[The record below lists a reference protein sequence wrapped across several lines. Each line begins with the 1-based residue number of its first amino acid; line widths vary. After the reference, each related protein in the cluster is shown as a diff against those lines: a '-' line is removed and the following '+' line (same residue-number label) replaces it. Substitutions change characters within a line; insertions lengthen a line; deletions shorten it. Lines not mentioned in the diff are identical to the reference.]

1 MTSVSPPAT
10 RPVLCPRTVSGCE
23 FIFQTHWE
31 LGAHLPLPGPVPAAL
46 WHEAWMSARVLSM
59 REEAGSVQTQAVVAS
74 SHPARARLEK
84 PPQGQLPM
92 ESPSL
97 HRQSRPEKG
106 GQAVQLSMES
116 RERSP
121 PVLWVCS
128 WVSGQTLAGA
138 NLSLW
143 GRPAGAHT
151 QRLPEGL
158 RFDQRKSP
166 RFQCCCQG
174 VARRGVATAGTP
186 ELPLSL
192 LGSRQDTPGG
202 WFGATGPFRGSV
214 PFIPHWLRHES

>member
-1 MTSVSPPAT
+1 MNSYSRLTGSWAHT
-10 RPVLCPRTVSGCE
+10 CPCRAQC
-23 FIFQTHWE
+23 
-31 LGAHLPLPGPVPAAL
+31 LPL
-46 WHEAWMSARVLSM
+46 WHEAWTSARVLSV
-59 REEAGSVQTQAVVAS
+59 REEAGSVQTQAAVAS
-74 SHPARARLEK
+74 SHPARARLEMW
-84 PPQGQLPM
+84 PRGQLPM
-92 ESPSL
+92 ESPSF
-97 HRQSRPEKG
+97 HRRSRPEKG
-106 GQAVQLSMES
+106 GQAVQLSTES

-121 PVLWVCS
+121 PRPLGPQLGVRAN
-128 WVSGQTLAGA
+128 TAGA
-138 NLSLW
+138 NLSLR

-202 WFGATGPFRGSV
+202 WFGATGPFQGSI
-214 PFIPHWLRHES
+214 PFTPHWLRHES

>member
-1 MTSVSPPAT
+1 M
-10 RPVLCPRTVSGCE
+10 
-23 FIFQTHWE
+23 
-31 LGAHLPLPGPVPAAL
+31 
-46 WHEAWMSARVLSM
+46 
-59 REEAGSVQTQAVVAS
+59 
-74 SHPARARLEK
+74 
-84 PPQGQLPM
+84 
-92 ESPSL
+92 
-97 HRQSRPEKG
+97 
-106 GQAVQLSMES
+106 QLSTES

-121 PVLWVCS
+121 PRPLGPQLGVRAN
-128 WVSGQTLAGA
+128 TAGA
-138 NLSLW
+138 NLSLR

-202 WFGATGPFRGSV
+202 WFGATGPFQGSI
-214 PFIPHWLRHES
+214 PFTPHWLRHES